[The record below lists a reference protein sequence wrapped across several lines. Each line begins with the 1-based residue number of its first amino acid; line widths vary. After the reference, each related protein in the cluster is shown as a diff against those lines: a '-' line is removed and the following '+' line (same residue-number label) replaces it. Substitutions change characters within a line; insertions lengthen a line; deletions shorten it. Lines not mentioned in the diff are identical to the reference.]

1 MKDLLLPSGH
11 QLESGHTVL
20 RKVQSGDGWQI
31 YSTNCH
37 GRLLLINEELA
48 GINFASDVLSDKLF
62 TCCTIGEE
70 IFYLLETEASYELS
84 HVKHSEVPKDF
95 SEAKAFA
102 HAFSNT
108 RKLIPRVDLS
118 DTIYIEKFSRLLIV
132 GKSDRTADVLVL
144 GRWLTGGVGI
154 SIDKVD
160 RIKSLSGISSTELL
174 NEIFYESGILKC
186 APSVKLEGIYE
197 EEFRLIGRHALE
209 KFLIEHIIDVIKNP
223 SVYHKLGIKFPTPF
237 ILYGSPGCGKTYA
250 VEKLIEYLNFPSFHI
265 TSNTVGSPYIH
276 ETSKKISEIFE
287 SAIANSPSIVVIDEM
302 ESFLSNRSGGIAGQH
317 HVEEVNEFLRL
328 IPRAI
333 ESSVLVIGMTN
344 QVEMLDPAVT
354 RRGRFDFCIEV
365 EMPREEEIEELFEH
379 LVSKLPCDLDN
390 KCELYDQLYGRQPS
404 DVAFVVKE
412 AGRIAARLRDESLK
426 TEYFIR
432 AIEKLPKV
440 DIKNR
445 NKIGFI

>member
-1 MKDLLLPSGH
+1 MKDLLLPSGY

-20 RKVQSGDGWQI
+20 KRVQSGNGWQI
-31 YSTNCH
+31 FSTTSN
-37 GRLLLINEELA
+37 GRLLLISDELA
-48 GINFASDVLSDKLF
+48 DINFNSDVLSDKLF

-70 IFYLLETEASYELS
+70 IFYLLETEPSYELS
-84 HVKHSEVPKDF
+84 HIKYSEVPKDF

-102 HAFSNT
+102 HAFSET
-108 RKLIPRVDLS
+108 RKLIPEVDLS
-118 DTIYIEKFSRLLIV
+118 DTIYIEKFSKLLIV
-132 GKSDRTADVLVL
+132 GKGDRTADVLVL

-154 SIDKVD
+154 SIDNVD

-174 NEIFYESGILKC
+174 NEIFRESGILKC
-186 APSVKLEGIYE
+186 AAPAKKEGLHE
-197 EEFRLIGRHALE
+197 KEFRLVGRHALE
-209 KFLIEHIIDVIKNP
+209 KFLIEHVIDIIKNP
-223 SVYHKLGIKFPTPF
+223 TVYHNLGIQFPTPF
-237 ILYGSPGCGKTYA
+237 IFYGSPGCGKTYA
-250 VEKLIEYLNFPSFHI
+250 VEKLIEYLNFPSYYI

-276 ETSKKISEIFE
+276 ETSKKVSEIFE
-287 SAIANSPSIVVIDEM
+287 SAIEKSPSIVVIDEM
-302 ESFLSNRSGGIAGQH
+302 ESFLSNRSSGIAGQH

-333 ESSVLVIGMTN
+333 ENSVLIIGMTN

-379 LVSKLPCDLDN
+379 LVRNLPCDLDN
-390 KCELYDQLYGRQPS
+390 KGDLYNQLYGRQPS

-426 TEYFIR
+426 TEYFMK

-440 DIKNR
+440 ENENR